1 MAYFLKAI
9 RRVSGDE
16 GDPSA
21 RGEFRLP
28 PVRIASPE
36 KLLAKGPLTV
46 ASVPVPPITPPKNA
60 VTTLSASDS
69 VLLEIPFPA
78 ELHGDQVWHYTDAA
92 GALSI
97 IQSGTLRASSIS
109 SMNDEYEYQHGLSL
123 LGQLMGEV
131 DESRYVS
138 ASQKRFLAAV
148 VGRATDAADSEPLFV
163 LSASTAQASLAQW
176 RAYGGATPHALVL
189 DSAQPLAVVSQ
200 EASATSLDVPP
211 AWRRVV
217 YLPNEQRR
225 LLLRALAYA
234 AYLAPK
240 VTAAEDDVSQ
250 AARVII
256 SAIAH
261 CKDPSFIEEQEV
273 RLLVSAPT
281 QSAVLFRASRFGI
294 TPYVDLTGADEPME
308 QTRPSPGVLPISG
321 LMVGPFLGREAAGK
335 GAVTLVKGSTYATR
349 TTVALSPSGLR

>member
-1 MAYFLKAI
+1 M
-9 RRVSGDE
+9 V
-16 GDPSA
+16 
-21 RGEFRLP
+21 
-28 PVRIASPE
+28 
-36 KLLAKGPLTV
+36 
-46 ASVPVPPITPPKNA
+46 SVPVPATSPINA
-60 VTTLSASDS
+60 ASASSASDT
-69 VLLEIPFPA
+69 VLLEIPLPA

-123 LGQLMGEV
+123 LSQLMGEV
-131 DESRYVS
+131 VESRFVS

-148 VGRATDAADSEPLFV
+148 VGRATDADASEPLFV

-189 DSAQPLAVVSQ
+189 DSAQALAVVSQ
-200 EASATSLDVPP
+200 EPPATSLDIPP
-211 AWRRVV
+211 AWRRVA
-217 YLPNEQRR
+217 YLPNEQRT
-225 LLLRALAYA
+225 LLLAALAYA
-234 AYLAPK
+234 AYLAPES
-240 VTAAEDDVSQ
+240 TAEEDQVPQ
-250 AARVII
+250 AARAVI

-281 QSAVLFRASRFGI
+281 RSAVLFRASRFGI
-294 TPYVDLTGADEPME
+294 TPYVNLTGADEPTM
-308 QTRPSPGVLPISG
+308 QTRLSPGVLPISG

-335 GAVTLVKGSTYATR
+335 GAVTLVKGSIYATH